1 MVVEEAIERRVAAER
16 DQDRETRQRD
26 RPHARRAEQQE
37 RGNRERHRDHAH
49 VGVGIVGEGHAAPV
63 GRPTEAGP
71 AGHHDRGQLP
81 GTERPGGGVLH
92 SHAAIRAAAAD
103 RVLSVFAER
112 QVVDARDAERD
123 RHGSEHRDGAGPA
136 RRGRRWRAGVRRGQ
150 QGGEHHV
157 ETHREP
163 RIEGD
168 LRVPAQHLE
177 ASGQRQPAEMMEPA
191 ASHPARRQPEQQRN
205 VRRPHQ
211 LAAVAVR
218 ADGDQIRREEK
229 GDAAEQRPLG
239 PRAMLAREQIEE
251 EPAEEVIEQ
260 EPRHLGQRND
270 FLHQR
275 ERPIGRINQRVVRAA
290 AEGRHAEENEGIP
303 QRIDVVLIERLL
315 PYTHEAHGSGGVRRH
330 ERLPFQRHLMEE
342 EDREDRE
349 RHRHPG
355 NVQREARRGGRDGLS
370 WLAAARL
377 HRGGNPRVGGVR
389 S

>member
-1 MVVEEAIERRVAAER
+1 MIRRGHGLRGHLRLVRASELFVARAEEALAAEPDQERHHERRTRPEQQLRGSAALAGRRRLPLQQRAPPPRQAERGGELEEHHDHHRNAELVEERNVVVEEAVERRVAAER
-16 DQDRETRQRD
+16 DQDRETGQRD

-63 GRPTEAGP
+63 GRPAEARP

-92 SHAAIRAAAAD
+92 SHAAVRATAAD
-103 RVLSVFAER
+103 RVLGVVAER
-112 QVVDARDAERD
+112 KVVDPRDAEGD
-123 RHGSEHRDGAGPA
+123 RHGSEHRDGARPA
-136 RRGRRWRAGVRRGQ
+136 RRGRRWRAGVRGGQ
-150 QGGEHHV
+150 QRGDHHV

-177 ASGQRQPAEMMEPA
+177 ASGQRQPAEMMESA

-229 GDAAEQRPLG
+229 GDAAEQRPLR
-239 PRAMLAREQIEE
+239 PRAVLAGEQIEE

-260 EPRHLGQRND
+260 EPRHLG
-270 FLHQR
+270 
-275 ERPIGRINQRVVRAA
+275 
-290 AEGRHAEENEGIP
+290 
-303 QRIDVVLIERLL
+303 
-315 PYTHEAHGSGGVRRH
+315 
-330 ERLPFQRHLMEE
+330 
-342 EDREDRE
+342 
-349 RHRHPG
+349 
-355 NVQREARRGGRDGLS
+355 
-370 WLAAARL
+370 
-377 HRGGNPRVGGVR
+377 
-389 S
+389 